1 MRRVAWI
8 AAAVFLVLAAVGGGF
23 AWWLFDRYERPGP
36 LVQTA
41 VVIVPKGAGVNEI
54 AAHLAER
61 GVIANAVVFRLGARL
76 EGADTGLRAGEYA
89 FPAGASARDVVDRME
104 RGDTVVRRLTVP
116 EGLTT
121 TQVIA
126 LVTMTP
132 GLEGD
137 IGLPPAEGTLLPET
151 YHYSWGD
158 ARADVLR
165 RMAASMRETIA
176 ELWPARATNLP
187 FNDPSAAVVLA
198 SIIEKETAVAEER
211 SLVAGVFLNRLN
223 KGMRLQSDP
232 TVVYGLAGGRGSL
245 GRPLTRADLADQSP
259 YNTYVIDGLPPA
271 PIANPGRAA
280 LAAAM
285 NSAKTDA
292 LYFVADGSGGH
303 VFAKTLDEHNR
314 NVAKWRKIQRSE

>member
-8 AAAVFLVLAAVGGGF
+8 ATAVFLVLAAVAGGF

-36 LVQTA
+36 LIQTA
-41 VVIVPKGAGVNEI
+41 VVVVPKGAGINEI
-54 AAHLAER
+54 AGRLADR
-61 GVIANAVVFRLGARL
+61 GVIDNAVVFRLGARL

-121 TQVIA
+121 AQVIT

-132 GLEGD
+132 GLEGE
-137 IGLPPAEGTLLPET
+137 IGLRPGEGTLLSET
-151 YHYSWGD
+151 YHYGWGD
-158 ARADVLR
+158 VRADVLR
-165 RMAASMRETIA
+165 RMAASMRETLT
-176 ELWPARATNLP
+176 ELWSTRAPGLP
-187 FNDPSAAVVLA
+187 FSDPSEAVVLA

-211 SLVAGVFLNRLN
+211 PLIAGVFINRL
-223 KGMRLQSDP
+223 KMGMRLQSDP
-232 TVVYGLAGGRGSL
+232 TAVYGLTGGRGSL

-259 YNTYVIDGLPPA
+259 YNTYVIDGLPPG

-280 LAAAM
+280 LEAALNPAE
-285 NSAKTDA
+285 TDA

-314 NVAKWRKIQRSE
+314 NVAKWRKIRKNQ

>member
-8 AAAVFLVLAAVGGGF
+8 AAAVFLVLAAVAGGF

-36 LVQTA
+36 LIQTA
-41 VVIVPKGAGVNEI
+41 VVIVPKGAGVTEI
-54 AAHLAER
+54 AARLAER
-61 GVIANAVVFRLGARL
+61 GVIDNVVVFRLGARL
-76 EGADTGLRAGEYA
+76 EGADTGLRAGEYT
-89 FPAGASARDVVDRME
+89 FPAGASARDVVDRMA
-104 RGDTVVRRLTVP
+104 RGETVARRLTVP

-121 TQVIA
+121 AQVIA
-126 LVTMTP
+126 LVSMTP
-132 GLEGD
+132 GLEGG

-151 YHYSWGD
+151 YHYGWGD

-165 RMAASMRETIA
+165 RMTTSMRETVA

-211 SLVAGVFLNRLN
+211 PIVAGVFINRLK

-232 TVVYGLAGGRGSL
+232 TVVYGLTGGRRAL

-259 YNTYVIDGLPPA
+259 YNTYVIDGLPPG

-280 LAAAM
+280 LEAALNPAE
-285 NSAKTDA
+285 TDA

-303 VFAKTLDEHNR
+303 VFAKTLDEHNH
-314 NVAKWRKIQRSE
+314 NVAKWRKMRKNQ